1 MSFNCFTIVGTIN
14 IANYISTNEALD
26 ARLKLIAGKG
36 GTFLD
41 LLDTEN
47 ANTDTFG
54 NTADESTNKGTPT
67 LKEPPSG
74 RTDVQPP
81 EDMNL
86 QSYCKLKNI
95 FLHAFYTLMI
105 LHFTFPYYY
114 ISCNKQRNK
123 FKKVMKEEIKMKN
136 RMKKLL
142 VLATAATMMTAAFTG
157 CGSSSDGADN
167 NADTSADEGTSNEN
181 LNGSLSLA
189 GSTSMEKLCE
199 ALKESFMEKNPGVTV
214 TVEYTGSGSG
224 IESVTAGSVDI
235 GDSSRALTDDEKAN
249 GVEENIVAIDGIAV
263 ITDKDN
269 SVTELTSDD
278 LKKIYTGE
286 ISNWKDLGGKDEAI
300 VAIGREAASGT
311 RGAFE
316 ELLDVKD
323 QCKYAQELDSTGAVL
338 AKVGSTPG
346 AIGYVSL
353 DVLDDTVTAMKIDG
367 VEATE
372 ENIVAGKY
380 LLSRPFVMA
389 TKGKIDEQNDIVKA
403 WFDYVNSDEGQAVI
417 KKVGLILPQ

>member
-1 MSFNCFTIVGTIN
+1 
-14 IANYISTNEALD
+14 
-26 ARLKLIAGKG
+26 
-36 GTFLD
+36 
-41 LLDTEN
+41 
-47 ANTDTFG
+47 
-54 NTADESTNKGTPT
+54 
-67 LKEPPSG
+67 
-74 RTDVQPP
+74 
-81 EDMNL
+81 
-86 QSYCKLKNI
+86 
-95 FLHAFYTLMI
+95 
-105 LHFTFPYYY
+105 
-114 ISCNKQRNK
+114 
-123 FKKVMKEEIKMKN
+123 MKN

-167 NADTSADEGTSNEN
+167 NADTSANKSADEGTSNEN
-181 LNGSLSLA
+181 LSGSLSLA

-199 ALKESFMEKNPGVTV
+199 ALKESFMEQNPGVTV

-235 GDSSRALTDDEKAN
+235 GDSSRALTDD
-249 GVEENIVAIDGIAV
+249 EENIVAIDGIAV

>member
-1 MSFNCFTIVGTIN
+1 
-14 IANYISTNEALD
+14 
-26 ARLKLIAGKG
+26 
-36 GTFLD
+36 
-41 LLDTEN
+41 
-47 ANTDTFG
+47 
-54 NTADESTNKGTPT
+54 
-67 LKEPPSG
+67 
-74 RTDVQPP
+74 
-81 EDMNL
+81 
-86 QSYCKLKNI
+86 
-95 FLHAFYTLMI
+95 
-105 LHFTFPYYY
+105 
-114 ISCNKQRNK
+114 
-123 FKKVMKEEIKMKN
+123 MKN
-136 RMKKLL
+136 RMKRLI

-167 NADTSADEGTSNEN
+167 NADTSADEGASNEN
-181 LNGSLSLA
+181 LSGSLSLA

-249 GVEENIVAIDGIAV
+249 GVEEN
-263 ITDKDN
+263 
-269 SVTELTSDD
+269 
-278 LKKIYTGE
+278 
-286 ISNWKDLGGKDEAI
+286 I

-389 TKGKIDEQNDIVKA
+389 TKGKIDEQKDIVKA

-417 KKVGLILPQ
+417 KKVALILPQ